1 MHSHP
6 ASIALAYK
14 LKGNEHCYLITD
26 AMRAKGMPEGEYDL
40 GGQNV
45 IVKGKEARLA
55 SGALAGS
62 ILKMNEGLQNLMT
75 YTDDKLENLWRVTSL
90 NQAITLGIDDVK
102 GSIKWVKMQI
112 L

>member
-1 MHSHP
+1 
-6 ASIALAYK
+6 
-14 LKGNEHCYLITD
+14 
-26 AMRAKGMPEGEYDL
+26 
-40 GGQNV
+40 
-45 IVKGKEARLA
+45 
-55 SGALAGS
+55 
-62 ILKMNEGLQNLMT
+62 MNEGLQNLMT